1 MQDHRHLP
9 LKLTETTDVEAKA
22 ELVLAE
28 SGTKAQQI
36 VDGAKQVAAETK
48 ETAQNEATKIT
59 KSAKA
64 KADENLA
71 EANKH
76 A

>member
-1 MQDHRHLP
+1 LWNSGQQVE
-9 LKLTETTDVEAKA
+9 ETTDVEAKA

-28 SGTKAQQI
+28 SGTKALQI

-48 ETAQNEATKIT
+48 ETAQNEATKIH

-64 KADENLA
+64 KGDANLA